1 MERLRCRIEKAE
13 IVGPYDIDGKDIFTH
28 YLYIEFSDGRQV
40 SLTEDELKNAAVI
53 VERWM

>member
-1 MERLRCRIEKAE
+1 MIEKAE
-13 IVGPYDIDGKDIFTH
+13 IVGPYDMVGRECTH

-40 SLTEDELKNAAVI
+40 SLTEEELKNAAVI

>member
-1 MERLRCRIEKAE
+1 MIEKAE

-40 SLTEDELKNAAVI
+40 SLTEDELKNTAVII